1 MKGMNT
7 EQALSW
13 CKSAGLTMDED
24 GILSYDNPNQR
35 RFFIAAP
42 ETFRGMMAVSR
53 AIIVFGGEAG
63 FHGGLLWLHRWDIGS
78 PQSVR
83 VGWQIMEDMR
93 RARGDVQSLDIAP
106 AQSFRH
112 DEFVPL
118 HAFLLNVIG
127 LGLVADFVSSSR
139 HFFAHFK
146 DNEQICFS
154 TDEVDTFKELQKH
167 FSSWNPTDEDP
178 MILKLR
184 ELERRH
190 QQDSQ

>member
-1 MKGMNT
+1 MRGMTT

-13 CKSAGLTMDED
+13 SRSAGLIMNED
-24 GILSYDNPNQR
+24 GLLSYDNPNQQ

-42 ETFRGMMAVSR
+42 ETFRGMMALAR

-118 HAFLLNVIG
+118 HAFLLHVLG
-127 LGLVADFVSSSR
+127 LGIGRRLRFVKPA
-139 HFFAHFK
+139 FLCA
-146 DNEQICFS
+146 
-154 TDEVDTFKELQKH
+154 L
-167 FSSWNPTDEDP
+167 
-178 MILKLR
+178 
-184 ELERRH
+184 
-190 QQDSQ
+190 